1 LAKIPEST
9 VTLSIIIPAFNEGN
23 RITPTLEEYASYFT
37 KRYGSEVEIIVVLN
51 GCTDN
56 THEIVSKFMGKVP
69 QIRMIEFAQPL
80 GKGGA
85 IFEGFEA
92 AYGKQFL
99 FVDADNMVRAP
110 EASILVGAMDTY
122 DLVIGNRFGHVKQT
136 THQSIKRRLMSTL
149 VRLWVRR
156 TLGISYF
163 DTQCGA
169 KAIRASAWQRL
180 RQKVKE
186 RGWIFDLDL
195 LINAN
200 QMAMNVLEVPVKWLH
215 VEEGSKLRPLEASV
229 QLLLATLRL
238 RRQKG

>member
-1 LAKIPEST
+1 M
-9 VTLSIIIPAFNEGN
+9 
-23 RITPTLEEYASYFT
+23 
-37 KRYGSEVEIIVVLN
+37 EIIVVLN

-69 QIRMIEFAQPL
+69 QIRMIEFTQPL

-92 AYGKQFL
+92 AHGKQLL
-99 FVDADNMVRAP
+99 FVDADNMIRAP
-110 EASILVGAMDTY
+110 AASTLVGAMDTY
-122 DLVIGNRFGHVKQT
+122 DLVIGNRFGHGKQN

-149 VRLWVRR
+149 VRLWIRW

-169 KAIRASAWQRL
+169 KVIRASAWQRL
-180 RQKVKE
+180 QPKVKE

-195 LINAN
+195 LINAD
-200 QMAMNVLEVPVKWLH
+200 QMAMSVLEVPVEWHH
-215 VEEGSKLRPLEASV
+215 VEEGSKLRALEASV
-229 QLLLATLRL
+229 QLFLATLRL
-238 RRQKG
+238 RKQKA